1 MRLDLLQNTRSRQV
15 RRVCSKSM
23 IKFIKDNYEIISLA
37 VAVVGFFTVRNVS
50 KKKHVQI
57 QKAKSGSNSSISQTI
72 NNKDAE

>member
-1 MRLDLLQNTRSRQV
+1 
-15 RRVCSKSM
+15 M